1 MRVHEA
7 FYPGRRSRYDRRLG
21 FRHGL
26 RTGQIRR
33 AGQNHIL
40 PDIHRTGRSIV
51 SNFDIVE
58 FYVPLFAHVTKV
70 ADIDYVEYYVRYGPK
85 QDKLWLRFMFG
96 GLVGGDSPNDLQK
109 TSIKWTAQTWS
120 CGRVEDGKDWR
131 GSSGDGLRWR
141 HVSIPFGFA
150 AYEGAVPSRPPGS
163 SRRAGG
169 YSPALRLTRLPCS
182 LVPKRSPS
190 GT

>member
-1 MRVHEA
+1 MKPSTQAVVAGMIAVLVSGTA
-7 FYPGRRSRYDRRLG
+7 F
-21 FRHGL
+21 
-26 RTGQIRR
+26 GQVKSDE
-33 AGQNHIL
+33 
-40 PDIHRTGRSIV
+40 PVKTTSCSDIHRTGRSIV

-150 AYEGAVPSRPPGS
+150 AYEGAPP
-163 SRRAGG
+163 RAADYFDKILDTMCCGKC
-169 YSPALRLTRLPCS
+169 PVC
-182 LVPKRSPS
+182 KK
-190 GT
+190 